1 MWLSRSGSGMA
12 KAEEKHDRFGSRWN
26 TGIYACL
33 AFPSGRSAYSLCA
46 WFAVGWWFAIDA
58 CAERAEPV
66 YAAFHICGI
75 FSTIALLMINAVST
89 GQVTGDLYT
98 EGCLG
103 RKGARAWL
111 FVGFVLAFGGLI
123 GSLWILVQ
131 EFLVPAVT
139 DDCHSTNEGN
149 STVTVT
155 TSPSL
160 SQSSGNSCPPGFP
173 HWWQGI
179 AFFLQNLFIF
189 LSTLIFKFGRTE
201 EEVW

>member
-1 MWLSRSGSGMA
+1 MSGCLDKLSCSCGCLDPALEWLKPKRNMIASIVAG
-12 KAEEKHDRFGSRWN
+12 
-26 TGIYACL
+26 TL
-33 AFPSGRSAYSLCA
+33 
-46 WFAVGWWFAIDA
+46 FAVGWWFAIDA

-131 EFLVPAVT
+131 EFIVPAVT

-160 SQSSGNSCPPGFP
+160 SQSSGNTCPPGFP